1 MVEGHRYSLQCEV
14 QQAAPV
20 ELLTVTFYKGQT
32 ALARLRSN
40 NTVKEPV
47 TEVFTLDIL
56 PKKEDNGVQYWCEAE
71 LQLGPEGPK
80 HPPVVTSQKF
90 NASVNCEWNCW
101 QLFSYFWGTVFDHIK
116 NEKCFDKIDVTANI
130 KLIPLNAVV
139 TFLPPLTVT
148 MALHSWTTPSLPRKA
163 TGERRGES
171 GLWRRREPPTLSHLV
186 QRRTGSGFAHL
197 LQQKACWEIHGTDER
212 TSWREELHSWSRS
225 PCWQW

>member
-71 LQLGPEGPK
+71 LELGPEGPK
-80 HPPVVTSQKF
+80 HPPVGTSQKF
-90 NASVNCEWNCW
+90 NASVNCE
-101 QLFSYFWGTVFDHIK
+101 
-116 NEKCFDKIDVTANI
+116 
-130 KLIPLNAVV
+130 
-139 TFLPPLTVT
+139 
-148 MALHSWTTPSLPRKA
+148 
-163 TGERRGES
+163 
-171 GLWRRREPPTLSHLV
+171 
-186 QRRTGSGFAHL
+186 
-197 LQQKACWEIHGTDER
+197 
-212 TSWREELHSWSRS
+212 
-225 PCWQW
+225 